1 MQKKLLAL
9 AVAGVLAAPAVAM
22 AQSAVTISGIF
33 KVGIDNYKIDSPSAT
48 PSSAAGSVA
57 HAGTNT
63 SENRVTDNSS
73 RIIFGITEDIGG
85 GMSAIAQLDMRFA
98 PDTGTLSAN
107 GNTWVGLRGNSWGS
121 VTLGRH
127 DLHYGKQPDD
137 IAAKAGALQASST
150 SLMDYVARGGTANAI
165 AGATRTN
172 NVVRYDSPNWSGFA
186 FTAAYS
192 TNPTTV
198 ESDLTSGAR
207 KGNAYTFNPSYT
219 ASNFGVGWS
228 YWNQKADGAG
238 PQTDQKSNVFYGYYT
253 VAGFKVGLG
262 INNSKVE
269 TDGGAKLF
277 DRTSWTVPVSWTSG
291 PHNIYAHYTKAKE
304 DKVLGSGSD
313 AKMIAL
319 AYVYDLSKRTSVA
332 LTYAKIDNSSRA
344 AYNFFTNNS
353 FGGANNLVAAGEDP
367 RLIALTVRHA
377 F

>member
-9 AVAGVLAAPAVAM
+9 AVAGALAAPAVAM

-33 KVGIDNYKIDSPSAT
+33 KVGIDNYKIDSPSTVAPVGGT
-48 PSSAAGSVA
+48 A
-57 HAGTNT
+57 HATTNT

-73 RIIFGITEDIGG
+73 RLIFGITEDIGG
-85 GMSAIAQLDMRFA
+85 GLAGVAQLDMRFQ
-98 PDTGTLSAN
+98 PDTGGLAAT
-107 GNTWVGLRGNSWGS
+107 GNTWVGLRGSSWGT

-137 IAAKAGALQASST
+137 IAVKAGALMASSV
-150 SLMDYVARGGTANAI
+150 SLMDFVADGRTAI

-172 NVVRYDSPNWSGFA
+172 NVLRYDSPNWSGFA

-228 YWNQKADGAG
+228 YWNQKADA
-238 PQTDQKSNVFYGYYT
+238 PTLTSASNQKSNVFYGYYT

-262 INNSKVE
+262 INNSKIE
-269 TDGGAKLF
+269 TDGGTKLF

-313 AKMIAL
+313 AKMIAG
-319 AYVYDLSKRTSVA
+319 AYVYDLSKRTSVG

-353 FGGANNLVAAGEDP
+353 FGGNNNLVAAGEKP
-367 RLIALTVRHA
+367 RLLALTVRHA